1 MLELKSVSKKFG
13 RKSIIKSIDLKMDKK
28 TYGLLGPN
36 GAGKT
41 TLLRILATLYSI
53 NSGKITFDGNDI
65 FKNKEYQTLVGYL
78 PQKFGLYKELSSLEM
93 LELIANLKGIKHSEI
108 KEEAYRCIE
117 LVGLQDKMNSKVKTL
132 SGGMVRRLGIAQAL
146 LGDPE
151 ILIFDEPTAG
161 LDPEERLR
169 FKNIITNINNERTI
183 IISTHI
189 VSDVENICDEI
200 IIINDGLI
208 EAQGSCSEIKNIANG
223 KVFEVLDS
231 NIENLVK
238 PYHIQRQMEIEGIKK
253 TIILSSM
260 EQPLAITASPSVED
274 GYICA
279 IKRI

>member
-65 FKNKEYQTLVGYL
+65 FKDKEYQTLVGYL

>member
-53 NSGKITFDGNDI
+53 NSGKITFYGNDI
-65 FKNKEYQTLVGYL
+65 FKDKEYQTLVGYL

>member
-65 FKNKEYQTLVGYL
+65 FKDKEYQTLVGYL

-169 FKNIITNINNERTI
+169 FKNIITNINN
-183 IISTHI
+183 
-189 VSDVENICDEI
+189 
-200 IIINDGLI
+200 
-208 EAQGSCSEIKNIANG
+208 K
-223 KVFEVLDS
+223 F
-231 NIENLVK
+231 
-238 PYHIQRQMEIEGIKK
+238 
-253 TIILSSM
+253 
-260 EQPLAITASPSVED
+260 
-274 GYICA
+274 
-279 IKRI
+279 